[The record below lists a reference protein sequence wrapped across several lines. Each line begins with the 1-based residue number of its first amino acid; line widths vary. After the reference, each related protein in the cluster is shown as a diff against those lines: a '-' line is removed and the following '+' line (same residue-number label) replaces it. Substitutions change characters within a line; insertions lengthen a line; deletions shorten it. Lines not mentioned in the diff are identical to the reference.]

1 MAVRAGWRA
10 RTLRLYND
18 FKYIV
23 MIFDHYRLVKVA
35 TVFAALMFFI
45 GCIVCTGCRQKSQAQ
60 YQSDFT
66 FAYMSDV
73 HIALGG
79 KSVEDAEDCVRDI
92 NANPNIAFSIL
103 AGDITEFGT
112 DEEIALAKSIFDK
125 LDKPYYIVAGN
136 HDAKWSESG
145 CNTFVKEFGYEEF
158 EFDYGGIKFIGT
170 NSGPN
175 MRMAPALLPRESMVW
190 LDSLS
195 KTVDPKQPVFFVN
208 HYPMDTSMLNY
219 GQVLDI
225 LKRMNTQLIMN
236 GHWHQDRAME
246 YEGIPGMIGR
256 STMATGKE
264 GPGYTIVEIFGPTVT
279 FSERIADQGKT
290 NAPWHILHMTKRAP
304 FDASK
309 EYPRTSYAVNEQY
322 PNVKTIWKFQDNSDI
337 GAGAVM
343 AAGAAMATGAV
354 MAADASAVVPGASAG
369 AADVCAADGIVV
381 YTNTAGYVCALS
393 GQNGS
398 VLWKYKTDGKVFST
412 PAVSGNTVVV
422 GSTDNHVYALDLDGG
437 SLKWKYRCG
446 KSVLG
451 SPTIYGGVVYIGAS
465 DNCFR
470 ALDLKTG
477 GLVWE
482 YTGIKGFIESKAFA
496 DSDQIVV
503 GDWANTLYSFNP
515 QNGKLQ
521 WSWSNKGSR
530 MLSPAAVFPAK
541 ANGKIFIATP
551 ERVSYA
557 LDAKTGKQLW
567 RARGG
572 RESVGLSPD
581 KNHYYIKTM
590 MDTVFAYSTADP
602 AVSDLE
608 AVGVASSGVAATPQI
623 HWSSDAGFG
632 YEIAPTPITS
642 IAGEGKDGAGL
653 LFVPTD
659 KGNIIALNC
668 KDGSIAWKH
677 RFSSA
682 LINYI
687 QPLGGNRILVS
698 AMDGFVGVLEY

>member
-23 MIFDHYRLVKVA
+23 MIFDHHRLVKVA

-79 KSVEDAEDCVRDI
+79 KSVEDAEACVRDI

-103 AGDITEFGT
+103 AGDITEFGS

-195 KTVDPKQPVFFVN
+195 KTVDSKQPVFFVN

-264 GPGYTIVEIFGPTVT
+264 GPGYTIVEIFGPIVT

-322 PNVKTIWKFQDNSDI
+322 QNVKAVWKFQDNSDI

-343 AAGAAMATGAV
+343 AAGAAGDT
-354 MAADASAVVPGASAG
+354 VVAG
-369 AADVCAADGIVV
+369 SIVV
-381 YTNTAGYVCALS
+381 YANTAGYVCALS

-451 SPTIYGGVVYIGAS
+451 SPTIFGGIVYIGAS

-590 MDTVFAYSTADP
+590 MDTVFAYSTADL
-602 AVSDLE
+602 A
-608 AVGVASSGVAATPQI
+608 AVGASTPEI
-623 HWSSDAGFG
+623 LWSSNAGFG

-642 IAGEGKDGAGL
+642 IAGEGKDGTGL

>member
-23 MIFDHYRLVKVA
+23 MIFDHHRLVKVA

-79 KSVEDAEDCVRDI
+79 KSVEDAEACVRDI

-103 AGDITEFGT
+103 AGDITEFGS

-195 KTVDPKQPVFFVN
+195 KTVDSKQPVFFVN

-264 GPGYTIVEIFGPTVT
+264 GPGYTIVNVNGPTVT

-322 PNVKTIWKFQDNSDI
+322 QNVKAVWKFQDNSDI

-343 AAGAAMATGAV
+343 AAGAAGDT
-354 MAADASAVVPGASAG
+354 VVAG
-369 AADVCAADGIVV
+369 SIVV
-381 YTNTAGYVCALS
+381 YANTAGYVCALS

-451 SPTIYGGVVYIGAS
+451 SPTIFGGIVYIGAS

-496 DSDQIVV
+496 DSEQVVV

-590 MDTVFAYSTADP
+590 MDTVFAYSTADL
-602 AVSDLE
+602 A
-608 AVGVASSGVAATPQI
+608 AVGASTPEI
-623 HWSSDAGFG
+623 LWSSNAGFG